1 MASNMT
7 PDDFDKLKKAAMSS
21 CLKNLNLKSTGNMA
35 VLRGRFKDWYNSQN
49 NTASAGP
56 SAGSSAGPSVD
67 LSVDLSTEPA
77 TTTTVLDPSVPTTVS
92 LYQRLFVK
100 KKTIVSQVVLDA
112 VHKLQYTPGKNFRLK
127 GTNKDLS
134 KLLGPIGPFTD
145 TFLRVL
151 DGMVLTP
158 KASRNLVSVRINMV
172 KQIPKIVTDAQ
183 LIPFFE
189 AWGIR
194 AIGASKSPSPRPDA
208 EEERQIQMALQASRD
223 SAAAEVA
230 RREKEDYDM
239 LLDDD
244 EFEDLNIIAAAKDE
258 TEKSRK
264 AILQELDIVNSAIM
278 HRFARWVKEFPKPK
292 AEDMHWPNSF
302 DQDERKQIKSFVRK
316 YLDDHDMWIRDID
329 ASEQVEAIDEMK
341 DHADFPLAH
350 ARIAAVIQ
358 LCFIDL
364 RRDRKRFS
372 KTPDSTAASSR
383 TSSPV
388 KQSIEGRGEDDEG
401 DQDGGPGRGSGD
413 TASAR
418 GATARGTSR
427 GRPRGSNRG
436 STRGSTRGLP
446 AGRGAGSGR
455 GGAAAKRKA
464 SSMEDD
470 DNDDN
475 GDHDDV
481 LEGMS
486 ESKRTRT
493 STRTRSRLSTS
504 YTAQDLED
512 AGDDAAMEDASD
524 EEYVG
529 EA

>member
-1 MASNMT
+1 MT

-56 SAGSSAGPSVD
+56 SAGP
-67 LSVDLSTEPA
+67 SVDLSTEPA
-77 TTTTVLDPSVPTTVS
+77 TTTTVLDPGVPTTVS

-100 KKTIVSQVVLDA
+100 KKTTVSQVVLDA
-112 VHKLQYTPGKNFRLK
+112 VHKLQYTPGKSFRRK

-194 AIGASKSPSPRPDA
+194 AIAASKSPSPRPDT

-244 EFEDLNIIAAAKDE
+244 EFEDSNIIAAAKDE

-316 YLDDHDMWIRDID
+316 YLDDHDMWLRDID

-401 DQDGGPGRGSGD
+401 DQDGGNGRGSGD

-418 GATARGTSR
+418 GTTARGTSR
-427 GRPRGSNRG
+427 GRPRGSN
-436 STRGSTRGLP
+436 RGSTRGLP

-481 LEGMS
+481 LEGIS

-512 AGDDAAMEDASD
+512 AGDDDAMEDAGDDSD
-524 EEYVG
+524 EEYEG

>member
-134 KLLGPIGPFTD
+134 KLLGPS
-145 TFLRVL
+145 
-151 DGMVLTP
+151 
-158 KASRNLVSVRINMV
+158 ASRNLVSVRINMLGEYV
-172 KQIPKIVTDAQ
+172 LLVPANPHHLAQ
-183 LIPFFE
+183 MLKRS
-189 AWGIR
+189 AR
-194 AIGASKSPSPRPDA
+194 S
-208 EEERQIQMALQASRD
+208 QMALQASRD

-244 EFEDLNIIAAAKDE
+244 EFEDLDIIAAAKDE

-388 KQSIEGRGEDDEG
+388 KQSIEGRGEDDDGDQDGGPGRGSGDTVSARGEDDEG